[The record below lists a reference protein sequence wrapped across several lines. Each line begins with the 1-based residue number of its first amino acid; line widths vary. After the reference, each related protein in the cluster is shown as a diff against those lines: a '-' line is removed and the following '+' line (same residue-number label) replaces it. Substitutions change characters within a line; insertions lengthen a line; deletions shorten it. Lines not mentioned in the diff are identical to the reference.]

1 VQQLVAQLV
10 SAPRVGGLCH
20 FMLLIP
26 HISRTYEH
34 AMNEQLPDKLLRL
47 LSVGRLTF
55 SKDEVPSLLGM
66 SPSAFED
73 ASLRAINRGRLLR
86 PRRGFYVIV
95 PPQEMAY
102 GAPPATQVI
111 DDLMAHEGAPYY
123 VGLLKAAELHGAA
136 HQAVMTFQVV
146 SSKRMPSIPYGRGVI
161 DFFYN
166 GVMPPDELIERKQTE
181 AGFFNMSSAA
191 LTAADLLRYPRA
203 SGSIDAA
210 ASVIG
215 DLAEQIEGSAIIGL
229 RGVIPTPTLQRLG
242 YILEQVGAAELANEV
257 DKVIAGDSRRVELD
271 TFVATPQGG
280 SEALDDR
287 WKVVVRRPLEL
298 DDDSQEFSGIRYE
311 QHVGIACRR

>member
-1 VQQLVAQLV
+1 MIE
-10 SAPRVGGLCH
+10 R
-20 FMLLIP
+20 M
-26 HISRTYEH
+26 
-34 AMNEQLPDKLLRL
+34 PDKLLRL
-47 LSVGRLTF
+47 LSIGRLTF
-55 SKDEVPSLLGM
+55 SKDEVSSLLGM

-73 ASLRAINRGRLLR
+73 ASQRAINRGRLLR

-102 GAPPATQVI
+102 GAPPAAQVI

-136 HQAVMTFQVV
+136 HQAVMAFQVV
-146 SSKRMPSIPYGRGVI
+146 STKRMPSIPYGRGVI

-166 GVMPPDELIERKQTE
+166 GNMPPDELIERRQTE
-181 AGFFNMSSAA
+181 AGLFNMSSAA

-215 DLAEQIEGSAIIGL
+215 DLAEQIGSSAL
-229 RGVIPTPTLQRLG
+229 ASLSAVVPTPTLQRLG
-242 YILEQVGAAELANEV
+242 YILDQVGAAELANELA
-257 DKVIAGDSRRVELD
+257 KVIAGDSRRIELD
-271 TFVATPQGG
+271 TFAATPQGG

-287 WKVVVRRPLEL
+287 WKVLVRRPLEL
-298 DDDSQEFSGIRYE
+298 DEGS
-311 QHVGIACRR
+311 

>member
-1 VQQLVAQLV
+1 
-10 SAPRVGGLCH
+10 
-20 FMLLIP
+20 MLKSP
-26 HISRTYEH
+26 HLSLNFKHEMIR
-34 AMNEQLPDKLLRL
+34 QLPDKLLRL
-47 LSVGRLTF
+47 LSIGRLTF
-55 SKDEVPSLLGM
+55 SKDEVSSLLGM

-73 ASLRAINRGRLLR
+73 ASQRAISRGRLLR
-86 PRRGFYVIV
+86 PRRGFYVVI
-95 PPQEMAY
+95 PPQDMAY

-136 HQAVMTFQVV
+136 HQAVMAFQVV

-166 GVMPPDELIERKQTE
+166 GTMPPDELIERKQTD
-181 AGFFNMSSAA
+181 AGFFSVSSAA

-210 ASVIG
+210 ASVIAN
-215 DLAEQIEGSAIIGL
+215 LVEQIESSALAGL

-242 YILEQVGAAELANEV
+242 YVLDQVGAAELANEV
-257 DKVIAGDSRRVELD
+257 DKAIAGDSRRVELD

-280 SEALDDR
+280 SETLDDR

-298 DDDSQEFSGIRYE
+298 DDDAQEFSPRTG
-311 QHVGIACRR
+311 